1 MMNSEEL
8 RVCETDV
15 VYDSERPIHLAYDET
30 GDILEV
36 VFDGVEATTAVE
48 LTDNILL
55 RFNHERGLAAGLTIL
70 DFSLLARPT
79 EMGPQ
84 SFAIT
89 GLDNLPAE
97 LRQTVVKI
105 ITTPPVNRF
114 LKVSLLYTPP
124 AQHIPITTV
133 ERLPA
138 LASAI
143 SS

>member
-1 MMNSEEL
+1 MNSEEL

-15 VYDSERPIHLAYDET
+15 IYDSERPIHLAYDET

-36 VFDGVEATTAVE
+36 VFDGGEATTAVE

-55 RFNHERGLAAGLTIL
+55 RFNHERGLAVGLTIL

-84 SFAIT
+84 SFPLT
-89 GLDNLPAE
+89 GLDDLPEE

-114 LKVSLLYTPP
+114 LKVSSLYAPP
-124 AQHIPITTV
+124 APCIPITTV

-138 LASAI
+138 LASAVDK
-143 SS
+143 

>member
-55 RFNHERGLAAGLTIL
+55 RFNHELALAAGLTIL

-84 SFAIT
+84 SFPLT
-89 GLDNLPAE
+89 GLNNLPEE

-105 ITTPPVNRF
+105 LTTPPVNRF
-114 LKVSLLYTPP
+114 LRVSLLCAPP
-124 AQHIPITTV
+124 AHLPITTI
-133 ERLPA
+133 EQLPA
-138 LASAI
+138 LAAAL